1 MESKWERIVML
12 IFVILA
18 IVVAYG
24 LVSSIIAYIKM
35 S

>member
-24 LVSSIIAYIKM
+24 LVLSIIAYIKM

>member
-35 S
+35 P